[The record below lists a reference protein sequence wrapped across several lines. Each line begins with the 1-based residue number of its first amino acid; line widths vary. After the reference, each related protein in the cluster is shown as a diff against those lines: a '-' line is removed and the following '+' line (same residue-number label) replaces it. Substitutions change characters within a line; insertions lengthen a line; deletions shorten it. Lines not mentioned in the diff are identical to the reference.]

1 MQVAI
6 SSNCLRLLLTCLLAY
21 LKMPQS
27 VSEKEITISSDDPEV
42 SLFTAN
48 GETGQSELAELRKI
62 LVQPEEVSRVLP
74 SAIEKSAKKD
84 KSLAEAILPI
94 VEENIRQSAQRN
106 PRVLAEA
113 IFPIIGPAI
122 RKAIAETLRGMI
134 QSLNQTLEHGFSPQG
149 LKWRLE
155 AFQTGK
161 PFAEIVLLNTLL
173 YRVEEIFLIHKE
185 TGILLQHVSAIP
197 SETQNPDMI
206 SAMLTAIQDFVRDS
220 FKSSEE
226 ATLDALNIR
235 EFSVWIEH
243 SPDAILAVVIRGNA
257 PLTLREILLEAIEE
271 IQLSFEDELTNFN
284 GDSTAFEKARPILE
298 RCLKMQVGEINGKK
312 RKFLTPF
319 NVLTGFLL
327 VVVLL
332 GGFFYVR
339 DYWRWSGVVNRL
351 KSEPGFVVTEAEHGF
366 FQHSIAGLR
375 DELALNPTEI
385 LREYGFDAED
395 VRQNWKP
402 FQDTQPQFVLK
413 RAEKLLNPPPQAKLS
428 FENGI
433 LFADG
438 LFSPEWFAE
447 ARKFALALNGVKDF
461 QPGLTGL
468 KNYIESQK
476 IIFNCSTTDIAENQ
490 FQPLEYLTQTFE
502 TLANM
507 AKIQQKNFMIQLIG
521 NASESGSDEANA
533 IISQARA
540 NKVKEEILKKSE
552 ILKEHEQ
559 NLNSVGITEGGTKSD
574 CSVTF
579 KVFLE

>member
-1 MQVAI
+1 
-6 SSNCLRLLLTCLLAY
+6 
-21 LKMPQS
+21 MPQS
-27 VSEKEITISSDDPEV
+27 VSEKNITKHSDDPEANE
-42 SLFTAN
+42 FQAN
-48 GETGQSELAELRKI
+48 GETGQSGLAELRKI

-74 SAIEKSAKKD
+74 SAIERSAKKD
-84 KSLAEAILPI
+84 NSLAEATLPL

-106 PRVLAEA
+106 PHVLAEA
-113 IFPIIGPAI
+113 IFPVIGPAI
-122 RKAIAETLRGMI
+122 RKAIAETLSQMV
-134 QSLNQTLEHGFSPQG
+134 QSLNQALEHSLTLQG

-155 AFQTGK
+155 SFQTGK

-243 SPDAILAVVIRGNA
+243 SPDAILAAVIRGNA
-257 PLTLREILLEAIEE
+257 PLTLREIFLEAIEE

-284 GDSTAFEKARPILE
+284 GDATAFEKARLILE
-298 RCLKMQVGEINGKK
+298 RCLKMQIGEINGKK

-319 NVLTGFLL
+319 NVMAGLLL
-327 VVVLL
+327 VLVLL

-339 DYWRWSGVVNRL
+339 DYWRWSSVVNRL
-351 KSEPGFVVTEAEHGF
+351 KSEPGFVITEAEHGF
-366 FQHSIAGLR
+366 FQHSIAGMR
-375 DELALNPTEI
+375 DELALNPAEV
-385 LREYGFDAED
+385 LREYGYDTED

-402 FQDTQPQFVLK
+402 FQDTHPQFVLK

-447 ARKFALALNGVKDF
+447 ARKFALALNGVREF

-490 FQPLEYLTQTFE
+490 FQTLESLTRTFE
-502 TLANM
+502 TLANT
-507 AKIQQKNFMIQLIG
+507 AKVHQKNFMIQLVG
-521 NASESGSDEANA
+521 NSSESGSEEANVR
-533 IISQARA
+533 ISQARA
-540 NKVKEEILKKSE
+540 NKVKEEILKNSG
-552 ILKEHEQ
+552 ILTENSQ
-559 NLNSVGITEGGTKSD
+559 NFQPVGITEGGTKSD

-579 KVFLE
+579 RVFLE